1 METHRIIVE
10 TLARSE
16 SQKERSILPKI
27 ELEAQTQEPQH
38 LTYWINDQDNLE
50 NIPIIPSTLNYLIIR
65 ATYTQDDTQAGVQ
78 AGDLA
83 PFHVRVDG
91 DTQDRARK
99 GLYVLT
105 GDVTSLEVGTPVT
118 NGKVELK
125 VLMG

>member
-1 METHRIIVE
+1 MQQAKLRMRSCNNW
-10 TLARSE
+10 ARPPFVDL
-16 SQKERSILPKI
+16 RCY
-27 ELEAQTQEPQH
+27 H
-38 LTYWINDQDNLE
+38 FYF
-50 NIPIIPSTLNYLIIR
+50 
-65 ATYTQDDTQAGVQ
+65 Q